1 MRAVLFLV
9 VCIFYGN
16 LCSYSQWNATRENF
30 LKQDSLVMN
39 EGFEKILLH
48 FDRQYYVPDDTLRVS
63 GYVMNAFYGKLADS
77 SKIIYLDIIN
87 AAGKTVKRIST
98 YNLSGRFTFRLFLK
112 GDQFS
117 PGQYF
122 VGAYTK
128 HLLNYARP
136 APFLYSFLVSP
147 AELYHNWKLDINNYA
162 AAGDSILLTG
172 KLSAPKAVLLQQLVT
187 MRIYTGKKD
196 TVHITPEVDG
206 YFTASLPFEKN
217 TPSVTIDIRH
227 QGKSEPPLL
236 VSTAG
241 IKPLKLDFY
250 PEGGNLLHDIPQ
262 EIGVTVSGTTEKGI
276 AVKGTVVDEFN
287 NSMTAFHTDR
297 NGTGIIQLTPK
308 KGKRYTAII
317 NGQLSFELP
326 PAKESAVSLRI
337 RNEQLT
343 DSIEVLVDATAD
355 LKSSSYFLRASSQ
368 GVSVVMGVVRLQ
380 QGHYSMKIARSV
392 LPAGICHFVLYNE
405 NNQLVSERN
414 IFIEPPSF
422 FGIDVKRNDS
432 ISPDSLQLL
441 VNTMAADGKPVWSN
455 LSVAIVNANSLPA
468 NMDAAKIASCYYLLS
483 ELDNNTDKAIDW
495 KRSGSMDNIN
505 HLLLTRQY
513 IEPRYEYKPGRYLH
527 EQQYMI
533 SGKVVN
539 IINKPVDKATVSL
552 LGYEGRKFSFLQQ
565 SQSVKDGSFRFD
577 DFPVFMNDSVKFL
590 FTAVKKGNKLFNP
603 SIEIDEMKGP
613 EWKVKPLVTDTR
625 FLDYKPVVVNTA
637 GEQKSNRP
645 SGIKRKEFLPE
656 VIVKGK
662 VKIAGSKNLNEDGGA
677 DLVIGTATLQATPKE
692 TLLQVLYNTVPQ
704 FNKGKT
710 GKFLYT
716 YKINNSYVVFTI
728 DGYNINKYYDP
739 ISESNTAFIEYCDS
753 YLNYLKAE
761 DIKGIEVMTSGK
773 YTFAYESYYN
783 ITSSVDISYAFI
795 EITTFSGN
803 GAFYK
808 HSPNSLQYKPVTPV
822 MYTDTYSA
830 TADDMAIAFLKSP
843 GGLKTIYWNAGSVT
857 TAQGT
862 ADFTCIKPDNEQDYI
877 VVIQG
882 VDQQGRWGY
891 YYEYLDH
898 ITPKTQ

>member
-9 VCIFYGN
+9 VCFFYCN
-16 LCSYSQWNATRENF
+16 LCSYSQWNASRENF
-30 LKQDSLVMN
+30 LKQDSLIMN

-48 FDRQYYVPDDTLRVS
+48 FDRHYYMPDDTLRVS

-98 YNLSGRFTFRLFLK
+98 YNLSGRFTCKLFLK

-117 PGQYF
+117 SGQYF

-136 APFLYSFLVSP
+136 ALHLYTFLVSS
-147 AELYHNWKLDINNYA
+147 AELYHNWKLDICNYA
-162 AAGDSILLTG
+162 AAGNSILLTG
-172 KLSAPKAVLLQQLVT
+172 KLSAPKALMLQQLVT
-187 MRIYTGKKD
+187 VRIYTGKKD

-206 YFTASLPFEKN
+206 YFTAALPYEKN

-227 QGKSEPPLL
+227 QGKYEPPIL

-250 PEGGNLLHDIPQ
+250 PEGGNLLNDIPQ
-262 EIGVTVSGTTEKGI
+262 VIGVTANGITEKGI
-276 AVKGTVVDEFN
+276 AVKGTVVDESN
-287 NSMTAFHTDR
+287 NSVTEFYTDR
-297 NGTGIIQLTPK
+297 NGTGIIRLTPQ
-308 KGKRYTAII
+308 KGKRYTAVI

-326 PAKESAVSLRI
+326 LVKESAVRLRI
-337 RNEQLT
+337 RNDKST
-343 DSIEVLVDATAD
+343 DSIEMTVDATAD
-355 LKSSSYFLRASSQ
+355 LQNKRFFLRASSQ
-368 GVSVVMGVVRLQ
+368 GVSVVMGVVTLQ
-380 QGHYSMKIARSV
+380 QGHYSMKIARTV

-405 NNQLVSERN
+405 NNRLVSERN
-414 IFIEPPSF
+414 IFIEPVSSF
-422 FGIDVKRNDS
+422 AINVKRNDS
-432 ISPDSLQLL
+432 ISPDSLGLL
-441 VNTMAADGKPVWSN
+441 VNTIAADGKPVWSN

-468 NMDAAKIASCYYLLS
+468 DMDAAKIASCYYLLS
-483 ELDNNTDKAIDW
+483 ELDNNTGNAIAW
-495 KRSGSMDNIN
+495 GKSGSMGDIDN
-505 HLLLTRQY
+505 LLLTRQY
-513 IEPRYEYKPGRYLH
+513 VEPRYVHKPARYLH
-527 EQQYMI
+527 EQQYMVY
-533 SGKVVN
+533 GKVVN
-539 IINKPVDKATVSL
+539 VINKPVDKAMVSL

-625 FLDYKPVVVNTA
+625 FLDYKPVDVNTA
-637 GEQKSNRP
+637 GEQKHKRP

-656 VIVKGK
+656 VTLKSK
-662 VKIAGSKNLNEDGGA
+662 LKIAGSKNLNEDGGA
-677 DLVIGTATLQATPKE
+677 DMVIGTGTLQETPKE
-692 TLLQVLYNTVPQ
+692 TLLQVLYSTVPK

-716 YKINNSYVVFTI
+716 YKISNSYIVFTI

-783 ITSSVDISYAFI
+783 ISSSADISYAFI

-822 MYTDTYSA
+822 LYSDTYSA

-862 ADFTCIKPDNEQDYI
+862 ADFMCIKPDIEQDYI

-882 VDQQGRWGY
+882 VDQQGKLGY
-891 YYEYLDH
+891 YYEYLDN
-898 ITPKTQ
+898 ITPSPQ